1 MVEQDYIKEIE
12 QYKSMLATKEAQ
24 LASLLEVTKAV
35 KNNFSKVALLRIF
48 EYVLRAQLK
57 IGKLA
62 IFVQFEEWELIV
74 NEGNKQTTNKLDV
87 ERDLLKFG
95 MLQNVSKYPG
105 DTFEGFEYLMPIV
118 HKKTPLA
125 YLLIADFS
133 QDVKDSVDDKLKFI
147 ETVANFILVSLENKR
162 LFKSQ
167 IEQEKINKEMELAAQ
182 VQSMLIPKV
191 LPQNQFI
198 EVAGHYQPHGTI
210 GGDYYDLISI
220 DDWHLAFCMCDVS
233 GKGLSAGMLMSN
245 VQANLRALVYK
256 DFPLDQL
263 VDHLNYK
270 IYETTQGERY
280 VTMFLAQYDF
290 GNRMLSYINAGHNP
304 SLVILNGDVA
314 LLEKGSTILGAF
326 DSLPTI
332 EKQSIFVEK
341 NTLLVSYTD
350 GVTELENEN
359 GEMFGMDRLTDFCI
373 KNQTLSVD
381 DFKVKLIKLLEQFK
395 GENDYN
401 DDFSFMVFRFL

>member
-1 MVEQDYIKEIE
+1 MIEQDYIKEIE

-62 IFVQFEEWELIV
+62 IFVHFDEWELIV
-74 NEGNKQTTNKLDV
+74 NEGNEQTVNKIDV

-95 MLQNVSKYPG
+95 MLQNVTKYPG
-105 DTFEGFEYLMPIV
+105 NTFEGFEYLMPIV

-133 QDVKDSVDDKLKFI
+133 KDIKDSIDDKLKFI
-147 ETVANFILVSLENKR
+147 ETIANFILVSLENKR
-162 LFKSQ
+162 LFKNQ
-167 IEQEKINKEMELAAQ
+167 IEREKINKEMELAAQ
-182 VQSMLIPKV
+182 VQAMLIPKQ
-191 LPQNQFI
+191 LPQNQYI

-220 DDWHLAFCMCDVS
+220 DDGHIAFCMCDVS

-245 VQANLRALVYK
+245 FQANLRALVYK

-270 IYETTQGERY
+270 IYETTQGDRY
-280 VTMFLAQYDF
+280 ITMFLAQYDF
-290 GNRMLSYINAGHNP
+290 ANRMLSFINAGHNP
-304 SLVILNGDVA
+304 PILISNGDV
-314 LLEKGSTILGAF
+314 LLLDKGSTILGAF
-326 DSLPTI
+326 DSLPMI
-332 EKQSIFVEK
+332 EKQSHFIEK
-341 NTLLVSYTD
+341 KSIVISYTD
-350 GVTELENEN
+350 GITELENESN
-359 GEMFGMDRLTDFCI
+359 EMFGLDRLIDFSI
-373 KNQTLSVD
+373 KNQSLNVD
-381 DFKVKLIKLLEQFK
+381 EFKEKLIKTLELFK

-401 DDFSFMVFRFL
+401 DDFSFMICRFL